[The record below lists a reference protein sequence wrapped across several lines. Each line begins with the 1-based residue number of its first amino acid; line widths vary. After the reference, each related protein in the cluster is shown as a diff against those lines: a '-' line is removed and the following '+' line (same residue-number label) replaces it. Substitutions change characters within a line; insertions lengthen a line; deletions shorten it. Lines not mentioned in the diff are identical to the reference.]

1 MYSSPHRRHD
11 SKHQPCETTTQL
23 WSRCELESIT
33 SLTQEYHDI
42 GEKTPLH
49 YAIEKNNYEITSL
62 LLDNGANTTLG
73 DKRGLNALHYA
84 ARFGLKE
91 MVKLL
96 LTHGA
101 DINLRD
107 GNGFNPAHW
116 AKMNEFNQIVDIIG
130 PPRSIAPNDY
140 QEYKKAMIQIHQINL
155 KKKKKKGKKKK

>member
-1 MYSSPHRRHD
+1 
-11 SKHQPCETTTQL
+11 
-23 WSRCELESIT
+23 
-33 SLTQEYHDI
+33 
-42 GEKTPLH
+42 LH
-49 YAIEKNNYEITSL
+49 YAIEKNNYEIASL

-116 AKMNEFNQIVDIIG
+116 AKMNEFN
-130 PPRSIAPNDY
+130 
-140 QEYKKAMIQIHQINL
+140 
-155 KKKKKKGKKKK
+155 